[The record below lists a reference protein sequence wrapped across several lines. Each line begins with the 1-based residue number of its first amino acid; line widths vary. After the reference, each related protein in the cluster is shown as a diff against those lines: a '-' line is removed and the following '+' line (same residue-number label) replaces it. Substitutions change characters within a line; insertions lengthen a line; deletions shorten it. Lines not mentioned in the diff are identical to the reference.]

1 MRQIWEKEMPLEK
14 EEVRE
19 RLEQYLTEKKYV
31 RKKGNESILF
41 CYNGKIPHRYFQ
53 IFFKNGMLRIECWI
67 PSGKKERI
75 TKRKKHDVLRENL
88 SEFMRLFSDVE
99 GEERVFEEEV
109 TGYTDF
115 ECLHFPEAEKDRTDQ
130 AWIAFFLGVVTE
142 FLAAAGVMYV
152 VVFPF
157 CIVSICFA
165 VRGLRSSKII
175 LASAGFVI
183 SFRVLLL
190 MIAGVIL

>member
-1 MRQIWEKEMPLEK
+1 MF
-14 EEVRE
+14 
-19 RLEQYLTEKKYV
+19 T
-31 RKKGNESILF
+31 
-41 CYNGKIPHRYFQ
+41 
-53 IFFKNGMLRIECWI
+53 
-67 PSGKKERI
+67 
-75 TKRKKHDVLRENL
+75 
-88 SEFMRLFSDVE
+88 
-99 GEERVFEEEV
+99 
-109 TGYTDF
+109 
-115 ECLHFPEAEKDRTDQ
+115 FPEAEKDRTDQ

-142 FLAAAGVMYV
+142 FLAAAGAMYV